1 MHRQYLLCV
10 CAGSMV
16 AMLSHMHSYRSRAL
30 LGACAYNSTG
40 RRYAPISEM
49 RLITNIF
56 TESVDSVCRDM
67 TYTQY
72 MPIQKN
78 LSKSQKR
85 YTYKPL

>member
-1 MHRQYLLCV
+1 M
-10 CAGSMV
+10 ADPGGGGGGGG
-16 AMLSHMHSYRSRAL
+16 
-30 LGACAYNSTG
+30 GARG
-40 RRYAPISEM
+40 VGAPPPPLAREFFYFYI
-49 RLITNIF
+49 I
-56 TESVDSVCRDM
+56 DSVESICRDT

>member
-1 MHRQYLLCV
+1 MFP
-10 CAGSMV
+10 
-16 AMLSHMHSYRSRAL
+16 
-30 LGACAYNSTG
+30 LGYFTLGQFLGGVRIIIGASVSEPHIDEFDVNFLYF
-40 RRYAPISEM
+40 YIS
-49 RLITNIF
+49 IF
-56 TESVDSVCRDM
+56 LYIIDSVESICRDT